1 MLDAAQSWF
10 NDPARAYALWF
21 VLGALW
27 AVLVCEY
34 RAHRRRVKIVAH
46 IRVLESELMAAEDH
60 YLSERTQNDRIRAGL
75 LGLLAAAQSSR
86 EHRPREVGDFASGR
100 ATNEHRPREVEDFAS
115 GRATNRDRQEA
126 AE

>member
-27 AVLVCEY
+27 AALVCEY
-34 RAHRRRVKIVAH
+34 RAFRKRVKIVAH
-46 IRVLESELMAAEDH
+46 IRVLESELMAVEDH
-60 YLSERTQNDRIRAGL
+60 YLSERTHSDRIRAEL
-75 LGLLAAAQSSR
+75 LDLLAAASR
-86 EHRPREVGDFASGR
+86 VRRR
-100 ATNEHRPREVEDFAS
+100 
-115 GRATNRDRQEA
+115 EA